1 MIKAARIAAPAA
13 MSRTMPSQAI
23 PADPSHFRLWREVQ
37 DMRVRTSLGGIF
49 YLIAWLLCWV
59 FSSAPEQLLLPGSL
73 FSLVFAILL
82 VLRLRHRLPT
92 EHDLDSLLRWRWQHW
107 ALLLLNSM
115 FWGLATG
122 CTLLLTPLHDSQLIA
137 ALSTI
142 AFSTAAIFNFPMQ
155 RLPAA
160 CAVVLIYLPSVVI
173 MLPRAAEQIGVLI
186 TLGFFLLYLLLAL
199 RRNHREYHAGV
210 DLQHQLLEQR
220 EQLDLLS
227 RTDSLTQL
235 GNRLQFNNLFEQQ
248 VALAKRQ
255 GSPLALLLLDIDHFK
270 QINDQH
276 GHMVGDH
283 CLRQFADAMRQVFRR
298 QSDSLLRLGGEE
310 FGVLMPGTDLEQARQ
325 LGEQFR
331 LLLAEQGLS
340 VQGQPLRLTT
350 SLGLGVFDSDCDATA
365 DTFFSRVDE
374 ALYQAK
380 YQGRN
385 QLKIA

>member
-1 MIKAARIAAPAA
+1 MN
-13 MSRTMPSQAI
+13 RTMPNALM
-23 PADPSHFRLWREVQ
+23 PNDPDRFRLWREVQ
-37 DMRVRTSLGGIF
+37 DMRVRTTLGGIF
-49 YLIAWLLCWV
+49 YLIAWLLCWI
-59 FSSAPEQLLLPGSL
+59 FSSAPQQLLLPGSL

-92 EHDLDSLLRWRWQHW
+92 EHDLDGLLRWRWQHW

-160 CAVVLIYLPSVVI
+160 CAVALIYLPSVVI
-173 MLPRAAEQIGVLI
+173 MLPRAAEQAGVLI

-199 RRNHREYHAGV
+199 KRNHKEYHAGV

-235 GNRLQFNNLFEQQ
+235 GNRLQFNNLFELQ
-248 VALAKRQ
+248 VAQAQRQ

-310 FGVLMPGTDLEQARQ
+310 FGVLMPGIDLEHARQ

-331 LLLAEQGLS
+331 LLLAEHGLKT
-340 VQGQPLRLTT
+340 QGQPLRLTT
-350 SLGLGVFDSDCDATA
+350 SLGLGVFDSTRDASA
-365 DTFFSRVDE
+365 DTFFSRVDD

-380 YQGRN
+380 HQGRN
-385 QLKIA
+385 QLQMA